1 MYQNILVATGG
12 SPWSDAAVAYA
23 IAIAARTGAILRVLT
38 VLVNPGIYA
47 NPDVL
52 GGTEFVVD
60 IVEKDGQ
67 ELIARVADQAAQA
80 GVRCETFC
88 RWGGVP
94 ETILDTA
101 QEFSCDLI
109 VLGSR
114 MLSGWKRL
122 RLGQIANA
130 VSAKAEQPVLVVKRP
145 PEVTPGSPLGR
156 RLLVATGG
164 SPWSDMAVDYAIEV
178 ARQERLSLCLLHVIP
193 SRRRLWGREREVDDT
208 EGSHLLARAESRA
221 IDAGV
226 ATTAVLEH
234 GDVRA
239 KIVSTADK
247 QHCDGIVLGARA
259 AAGWKRM
266 MIGDISNAVIVTT
279 PLPVL
284 IVKGTSH
291 LAGS

>member
-12 SPWSDAAVAYA
+12 SPWSNAAVAYA
-23 IAIAARTGAILRVLT
+23 TAIAARTGATLRVLT

-67 ELIARVADQAAQA
+67 ELLARIADQAAQA

-94 ETILDTA
+94 ETILHTA
-101 QEFSCDLI
+101 QEVSSDLI

-145 PEVTPGSPLGR
+145 PQVAPGSPLGR

-164 SPWSDMAVDYAIEV
+164 SPWSDMAVDYAIDV
-178 ARQERLSLCLLHVIP
+178 ASRERLSLCLLHVVP
-193 SRRRLWGREREVDDT
+193 GRRRLWGREADDT
-208 EGSHLLARAESRA
+208 EGRHLLARAETRA

-234 GDVRA
+234 GDVRS

-247 QHCDGIVLGARA
+247 QHCDGIILGARA

-266 MIGDISNAVIVTT
+266 MIGDISNAVTVTT

-284 IVKGTSH
+284 IVKGMSN
-291 LAGS
+291 LLG

>member
-23 IAIAARTGAILRVLT
+23 VAIATHTGATLRVLT

-60 IVEKDGQ
+60 IVERDGQ
-67 ELIARVADQAAQA
+67 ELISRIADQVTQA

-94 ETILDTA
+94 ETILHTA
-101 QEFSCDLI
+101 QESSSDLI

-122 RLGQIANA
+122 RLGQVANA
-130 VSAKAEQPVLVVKRP
+130 VSAKAQQPVLVVKHP
-145 PEVTPGSPLGR
+145 PQVAPGSPLGR

-164 SPWSDMAVDYAIEV
+164 SPWSDMAVDYAIDLASREH
-178 ARQERLSLCLLHVIP
+178 LSLCLLHVVP
-193 SRRRLWGREREVDDT
+193 GRRWGREVDDT
-208 EGSHLLARAESRA
+208 EGRHLLARAETRA

-226 ATTAVLEH
+226 STTAVLER
-234 GDVRA
+234 GDVRSM
-239 KIVSTADK
+239 IVSTADK
-247 QHCDGIVLGARA
+247 QQCDAIVLGARA

-284 IVKGTSH
+284 VVKGMSN
-291 LAGS
+291 LLGS

>member
-94 ETILDTA
+94 ETILDIA

-114 MLSGWKRL
+114 MLSGFTL
-122 RLGQIANA
+122 
-130 VSAKAEQPVLVVKRP
+130 P
-145 PEVTPGSPLGR
+145 P
-156 RLLVATGG
+156 
-164 SPWSDMAVDYAIEV
+164 
-178 ARQERLSLCLLHVIP
+178 
-193 SRRRLWGREREVDDT
+193 
-208 EGSHLLARAESRA
+208 
-221 IDAGV
+221 
-226 ATTAVLEH
+226 
-234 GDVRA
+234 
-239 KIVSTADK
+239 
-247 QHCDGIVLGARA
+247 
-259 AAGWKRM
+259 
-266 MIGDISNAVIVTT
+266 
-279 PLPVL
+279 
-284 IVKGTSH
+284 
-291 LAGS
+291 

>member
-23 IAIAARTGAILRVLT
+23 IAIAARTGARLSALT

-67 ELIARVADQAAQA
+67 DLIARIADQAAQA
-80 GVRCETFC
+80 GVVCETFC

-94 ETILDTA
+94 ETILHTA
-101 QEFSCDLI
+101 EESSNDLI

-122 RLGQIANA
+122 RLGQVANA
-130 VSAKAEQPVLVVKRP
+130 VSAKAQQPVLVVKRLP
-145 PEVTPGSPLGR
+145 DVAPGSPLGR

-164 SPWSDMAVDYAIEV
+164 SPWSDMAVDYAIDLASREH
-178 ARQERLSLCLLHVIP
+178 LSLCLLHVVP
-193 SRRRLWGREREVDDT
+193 GRRRWGREVDDT
-208 EGSHLLARAESRA
+208 EGRHLLARAETRA

-226 ATTAVLEH
+226 STTAVLEH
-234 GDVRA
+234 GDVRST
-239 KIVSTADK
+239 IVSTAEK
-247 QHCDGIVLGARA
+247 QQCDAIVLGARA

-279 PLPVL
+279 LLPVL
-284 IVKGTSH
+284 VVKGTSN
-291 LAGS
+291 LLG

>member
-23 IAIAARTGAILRVLT
+23 IAIAARTGATLRVLT

-67 ELIARVADQAAQA
+67 DLIARIAEQAAQD

-94 ETILDTA
+94 ETILHTA
-101 QEFSCDLI
+101 QESSSDLI

-122 RLGQIANA
+122 RLGQVANA
-130 VSAKAEQPVLVVKRP
+130 VSAKALQPVLVVKRP
-145 PEVTPGSPLGR
+145 PDVVPGSPLGR

-164 SPWSDMAVDYAIEV
+164 SPWSDMAVDYAIDL
-178 ARQERLSLCLLHVIP
+178 ASRERLSLCLLHVIP
-193 SRRRLWGREREVDDT
+193 VRRRLWGRDVDET
-208 EGSHLLARAESRA
+208 EGRHLLARAETRA

-234 GDVRA
+234 GDVRST
-239 KIVSTADK
+239 IVSTAEK
-247 QHCDGIVLGARA
+247 QQCDAIVLGARA

-284 IVKGTSH
+284 IVKGTSN
-291 LAGS
+291 LLG

>member
-12 SPWSDAAVAYA
+12 SPWSNAAVAYA
-23 IAIAARTGAILRVLT
+23 TAIAARTGATLRVLT

-47 NPDVL
+47 SPDVL

-67 ELIARVADQAAQA
+67 ELLSRIADQATQV

-88 RWGGVP
+88 RWGGIP
-94 ETILDTA
+94 ETILHTA
-101 QEFSCDLI
+101 QEVSSDLI
-109 VLGSR
+109 ILGSR

-122 RLGQIANA
+122 RLGKVANA

-145 PEVTPGSPLGR
+145 PSVTPGSPLGR

-164 SPWSDMAVDYAIEV
+164 SPWSDMAVDYAIDL
-178 ARQERLSLCLLHVIP
+178 ASRERLSLCLLHVVP
-193 SRRRLWGREREVDDT
+193 GRRRLWGREVDDT
-208 EGSHLLARAESRA
+208 EGRSLLARAETRA

-226 ATTAVLEH
+226 ATTAVLEY
-234 GDVRA
+234 GDVRST
-239 KIVSTADK
+239 IVSTADK
-247 QHCDGIVLGARA
+247 QQCDGIVLGARA

-284 IVKGTSH
+284 IVKGMAN
-291 LAGS
+291 LLGS

>member
-12 SPWSDAAVAYA
+12 SPWSNAAVAYA
-23 IAIAARTGAILRVLT
+23 TAIAARTGATLRVLT

-67 ELIARVADQAAQA
+67 ELLARIADQAAHA
-80 GVRCETFC
+80 GVSCETFC
-88 RWGGVP
+88 RWGGVA
-94 ETILDTA
+94 ETILHTA
-101 QEFSCDLI
+101 QEVSSDLI

-122 RLGQIANA
+122 RLGKVANA

-164 SPWSDMAVDYAIEV
+164 SPWSDMAVDYAIDM
-178 ARQERLSLCLLHVIP
+178 AGRERLSLCLLHVVP
-193 SRRRLWGREREVDDT
+193 SRRLWGREVDDT
-208 EGSHLLARAESRA
+208 EGRHLLARAEIRA

-226 ATTAVLEH
+226 ATTTVLEH
-234 GDVRA
+234 GDVRSM
-239 KIVSTADK
+239 IVSTADK
-247 QHCDGIVLGARA
+247 QQCDGIVLGARA

-279 PLPVL
+279 SLPVL
-284 IVKGTSH
+284 IVKGPGLS
-291 LAGS
+291 AF

>member
-12 SPWSDAAVAYA
+12 SPWSNAAVAYA
-23 IAIAARTGAILRVLT
+23 IAIAARTGAALRVLT

-60 IVEKDGQ
+60 IVEKDAE
-67 ELIARVADQAAQA
+67 ELIAHIADQAARA
-80 GVRCETFC
+80 GVRCETLC

-94 ETILDTA
+94 ETILQTA
-101 QEFSCDLI
+101 EEMSSDLI

-122 RLGQIANA
+122 RLGQVANA

-145 PEVTPGSPLGR
+145 PGVTPGSPLGR

-164 SPWSDMAVDYAIEV
+164 SPWSDMAVDYAIDL
-178 ARQERLSLCLLHVIP
+178 ARRERLSLCLLHVVAV
-193 SRRRLWGREREVDDT
+193 RQRLWSREVDDT
-208 EGSHLLARAESRA
+208 EGRHILARAETRA
-221 IDAGV
+221 IEAGV
-226 ATTAVLEH
+226 ATTAVLEY
-234 GDVRA
+234 GDVRSM
-239 KIVSTADK
+239 IVSTADK
-247 QHCDGIVLGARA
+247 QQCDGIVLGARA

-284 IVKGTSH
+284 IVKGTAN
-291 LAGS
+291 LLG

>member
-23 IAIAARTGAILRVLT
+23 IAIAARTGAKLRVLT

-60 IVEKDGQ
+60 IVEKDGI
-67 ELIARVADQAAQA
+67 ELIARIADRAAQV

-94 ETILDTA
+94 ETILHTA
-101 QEFSCDLI
+101 QEISSDLI

-122 RLGQIANA
+122 RLGKVANA
-130 VSAKAEQPVLVVKRP
+130 VSAKAQQPVLVVKRP
-145 PEVTPGSPLGR
+145 PDVTPGSPLGR
-156 RLLVATGG
+156 RLLVGTGG
-164 SPWSDMAVDYAIEV
+164 SPWSDMAVDYAIDL
-178 ARQERLSLCLLHVIP
+178 ASRERLSLCLLHVVP
-193 SRRRLWGREREVDDT
+193 VRSRFWGREVDDT
-208 EGSHLLARAESRA
+208 EGRHLLARAETRA

-226 ATTAVLEH
+226 ATTVVLEH
-234 GDVRA
+234 GDVRSM
-239 KIVSTADK
+239 IVATADK
-247 QHCDGIVLGARA
+247 QQCDGIVLGARA
-259 AAGWKRM
+259 SAGWKRM

-284 IVKGTSH
+284 IVKGTPN
-291 LAGS
+291 LLG

>member
-12 SPWSDAAVAYA
+12 SPWSNAAVAYA
-23 IAIAARTGAILRVLT
+23 TAIAARTGATLRVLT

-67 ELIARVADQAAQA
+67 ELLARIADQAAQA

-94 ETILDTA
+94 ETILHTA
-101 QEFSCDLI
+101 QEVSSDLI

-145 PEVTPGSPLGR
+145 PQVAPGSPLGR

-164 SPWSDMAVDYAIEV
+164 SPWSDMAVDYAIDV
-178 ARQERLSLCLLHVIP
+178 ASRERLSLCLLHVVP
-193 SRRRLWGREREVDDT
+193 GRRRLWGREADDT
-208 EGSHLLARAESRA
+208 EGRHLLARAETRA

-234 GDVRA
+234 GDVRS

-247 QHCDGIVLGARA
+247 QHCDGIILGARA

-266 MIGDISNAVIVTT
+266 MIGDISNAVTVTT

-284 IVKGTSH
+284 IVKGTSN
-291 LAGS
+291 LLG

>member
-12 SPWSDAAVAYA
+12 SPWSNAAVAYA
-23 IAIAARTGAILRVLT
+23 TAIAARTGATLRVLT

-67 ELIARVADQAAQA
+67 ELLARIADQATQA

-94 ETILDTA
+94 ETILHTA
-101 QEFSCDLI
+101 QEVSSDLI

-145 PEVTPGSPLGR
+145 PQVAPGSPLGR

-164 SPWSDMAVDYAIEV
+164 SPWSDMAVDYAIDV
-178 ARQERLSLCLLHVIP
+178 ASRERLSLCLLHVVP
-193 SRRRLWGREREVDDT
+193 GRRRLWGREADDT
-208 EGSHLLARAESRA
+208 EGRHLLARAETRA

-234 GDVRA
+234 GDVRS

-247 QHCDGIVLGARA
+247 QHCDGIILGARA

-266 MIGDISNAVIVTT
+266 MIGDISNAVTVTT

-284 IVKGTSH
+284 IVKGMSN
-291 LAGS
+291 LLG

>member
-23 IAIAARTGAILRVLT
+23 IAIAARTGAKLRVLT

-52 GGTEFVVD
+52 GDTEFVVD

-67 ELIARVADQAAQA
+67 ELISRIADQANQV
-80 GVRCETFC
+80 GVTCETLC

-94 ETILDTA
+94 ETILHTA
-101 QEFSCDLI
+101 QESSSDLV

-122 RLGQIANA
+122 RLGQVANA
-130 VSAKAEQPVLVVKRP
+130 VSAKAQQPVLVVKRP
-145 PEVTPGSPLGR
+145 PEVEPGSPLGR

-164 SPWSDMAVDYAIEV
+164 SPWSDMAVDYAIDL
-178 ARQERLSLCLLHVIP
+178 AGRERLSLCLLHVVP
-193 SRRRLWGREREVDDT
+193 GRRRLWGGDVDDT
-208 EGSHLLARAESRA
+208 EGRRLLERAEARA

-226 ATTAVLEH
+226 ATTSVLEH
-234 GDVRA
+234 GDVRSM
-239 KIVSTADK
+239 IVSTADK
-247 QHCDGIVLGARA
+247 QQCDAIVLGARA
-259 AAGWKRM
+259 SAGWKRM

-284 IVKGTSH
+284 VVKGTAN
-291 LAGS
+291 LLG

>member
-23 IAIAARTGAILRVLT
+23 IAIAARTGAKLRVLT

-67 ELIARVADQAAQA
+67 ELLARIADQAGQA
-80 GVRCETFC
+80 GVACETFC
-88 RWGGVP
+88 RWGGIP
-94 ETILDTA
+94 ETILHTA
-101 QEFSCDLI
+101 EDAASDLI

-122 RLGQIANA
+122 RLGQVANA
-130 VSAKAEQPVLVVKRP
+130 VSAKAQQPVLVVKRP

-164 SPWSDMAVDYAIEV
+164 SPWSDIAVDYAIDV
-178 ARQERLSLCLLHVIP
+178 ASRERLSLCLLHVIA
-193 SRRRLWGREREVDDT
+193 SRRRLWGGGEVDDT
-208 EGSHLLARAESRA
+208 EGRHLLARAETRA

-226 ATTAVLEH
+226 TSTAVLEH
-234 GDVRA
+234 GDVRSM
-239 KIVSTADK
+239 IVATAEK
-247 QHCDGIVLGARA
+247 QKCDGIVLGARS

-279 PLPVL
+279 SLPVL
-284 IVKGTSH
+284 IVKG
-291 LAGS
+291 AGLRAF

>member
-12 SPWSDAAVAYA
+12 SPWSDAAVSYA
-23 IAIAARTGAILRVLT
+23 IAIAARTDAKLRVLT

-67 ELIARVADQAAQA
+67 DLIARMADQAAQA
-80 GVRCETFC
+80 GVTCETFC

-94 ETILDTA
+94 ETILHTA
-101 QEFSCDLI
+101 EETASDLI

-122 RLGQIANA
+122 RLGQVANA
-130 VSAKAEQPVLVVKRP
+130 VSAKAKQPVLVVKRP

-164 SPWSDMAVDYAIEV
+164 SPWSDMAVDYAIDL
-178 ARQERLSLCLLHVIP
+178 AGRERLSLCLLHVVP
-193 SRRRLWGREREVDDT
+193 SRRRLWGREVDDS
-208 EGSHLLARAESRA
+208 EGRQLLARAEARSV
-221 IDAGV
+221 DAGV
-226 ATTAVLEH
+226 ATSAVLEH
-234 GDVRA
+234 GDVRSM
-239 KIVSTADK
+239 IVSTADK
-247 QHCDGIVLGARA
+247 EQCDAIVLGARA
-259 AAGWKRM
+259 SAGWKRM

-284 IVKGTSH
+284 VVKGTAS
-291 LAGS
+291 LLG

>member
-1 MYQNILVATGG
+1 MYRNILVATGG
-12 SPWSDAAVAYA
+12 SPWSNAAVAYG
-23 IAIAARTGAILRVLT
+23 IAIAARTGAALRVLT

-94 ETILDTA
+94 ETILHTA
-101 QEFSCDLI
+101 QEASSDLI
-109 VLGSR
+109 ILGSR

-122 RLGQIANA
+122 RLGQVANA

-145 PEVTPGSPLGR
+145 PDVAPGSPLGR

-164 SPWSDMAVDYAIEV
+164 SPWSDMAVDYAIDV
-178 ARQERLSLCLLHVIP
+178 ASREHLSLCLLHVMP
-193 SRRRLWGREREVDDT
+193 SRRRLWGRETDDT
-208 EGSHLLARAESRA
+208 EGRHLLARAETRA
-221 IDAGV
+221 IEAGV
-226 ATTAVLEH
+226 KTTAVLEH
-234 GDVRA
+234 GDVRST
-239 KIVSTADK
+239 IVDTADK
-247 QHCDGIVLGARA
+247 EQCDGIVLGARA
-259 AAGWKRM
+259 SAGWKRM
-266 MIGDISNAVIVTT
+266 VIGDISNAVTVTT

-284 IVKGTSH
+284 IVKGASN
-291 LAGS
+291 LSA

>member
-23 IAIAARTGAILRVLT
+23 IAMAARTGATLRVLT

-67 ELIARVADQAAQA
+67 ELLSRIADQASQA
-80 GVRCETFC
+80 GVVCETFC

-94 ETILDTA
+94 ETILHTA
-101 QEFSCDLI
+101 QETVSDLI
-109 VLGSR
+109 ILGSR

-122 RLGQIANA
+122 RLGQVANA
-130 VSAKAEQPVLVVKRP
+130 VSAKAQQPVLMVKRP
-145 PEVTPGSPLGR
+145 PDVVPGSPLGR
-156 RLLVATGG
+156 RLLVVTGG
-164 SPWSDMAVDYAIEV
+164 SPRSDMAVDYAIDL
-178 ARQERLSLCLLHVIP
+178 ASRERLSLCLLHVIANR
-193 SRRRLWGREREVDDT
+193 RRRLLRCEEVDETEGRE
-208 EGSHLLARAESRA
+208 LLVRAEVRA
-221 IDAGV
+221 TSAGV
-226 ATTAVLEH
+226 ITTTVLEH
-234 GDVRA
+234 GDIKSA
-239 KIVSTADK
+239 IVSTADK
-247 QHCDGIVLGARA
+247 QQCDGIVLGARG

-266 MIGDISNAVIVTT
+266 VIGDISNAVIVTT

-284 IVKGTSH
+284 VVKGMNK
-291 LAGS
+291 LMG

>member
-23 IAIAARTGAILRVLT
+23 LAIAARTGATLRVLT

-67 ELIARVADQAAQA
+67 DLLSRIADQARQI
-80 GVRCETFC
+80 GVVCETFC

-94 ETILDTA
+94 ETILHTA
-101 QEFSCDLI
+101 QETDSDLI
-109 VLGSR
+109 ILGSR

-122 RLGQIANA
+122 RLGQVANA
-130 VSAKAEQPVLVVKRP
+130 VSAKAQQPVLMVKRP
-145 PEVTPGSPLGR
+145 PDVTPGSPLGR

-164 SPWSDMAVDYAIEV
+164 SPWSDMAVDYAIDL
-178 ARQERLSLCLLHVIP
+178 ASRERLSLCLLHVIAG
-193 SRRRLWGREREVDDT
+193 RRRRRRSEVDDT
-208 EGSHLLARAESRA
+208 EGRELLVRAELRA
-221 IDAGV
+221 TNAGV
-226 ATTAVLEH
+226 ITTTVLEH
-234 GDVRA
+234 GDIKSA
-239 KIVSTADK
+239 IVSTADK
-247 QHCDGIVLGARA
+247 QQCDAIVLGARG

-284 IVKGTSH
+284 VVKGMNK
-291 LAGS
+291 LLG

>member
-12 SPWSDAAVAYA
+12 SPWSNAAVAYA
-23 IAIAARTGAILRVLT
+23 TAIAARTGATLRVLT

-67 ELIARVADQAAQA
+67 ELLARIADQAAQA

-94 ETILDTA
+94 ETILHTA
-101 QEFSCDLI
+101 QEVSSDLI

-114 MLSGWKRL
+114 LLSGWKRL

-145 PEVTPGSPLGR
+145 PQVAPGSPLGR

-164 SPWSDMAVDYAIEV
+164 SPWSDMAVDYAIDV
-178 ARQERLSLCLLHVIP
+178 ARRERLSLCLLHVVP
-193 SRRRLWGREREVDDT
+193 GRHRLWGREADDT
-208 EGSHLLARAESRA
+208 EGRHLLARAETRA

-234 GDVRA
+234 GDVRS
-239 KIVSTADK
+239 KIVATADK
-247 QHCDGIVLGARA
+247 QHCDGIILGARA

-266 MIGDISNAVIVTT
+266 MIGDISNAVTVTT

-284 IVKGTSH
+284 IVKGSSN
-291 LAGS
+291 LLGE

>member
-23 IAIAARTGAILRVLT
+23 IAIAARTGATLRVLT

-67 ELIARVADQAAQA
+67 ELLSRIADQAGQS
-80 GVRCETFC
+80 GVACETFC

-94 ETILDTA
+94 ETILHTA
-101 QEFSCDLI
+101 QETATDLVI
-109 VLGSR
+109 LGSR

-122 RLGQIANA
+122 RLGQVANA
-130 VSAKAEQPVLVVKRP
+130 VTAKAEQPVLMVKRP
-145 PEVTPGSPLGR
+145 PDVSPGSPLGR

-164 SPWSDMAVDYAIEV
+164 SPWSDMAVDYAIDL
-178 ARQERLSLCLLHVIP
+178 ASRERLSLCLLHVIA
-193 SRRRLWGREREVDDT
+193 SRRRLLRRSDVDDT
-208 EGSHLLARAESRA
+208 EGRELLARAEARA
-221 IDAGV
+221 TSAGV

-234 GDVRA
+234 GDI
-239 KIVSTADK
+239 KSTIVATASK
-247 QHCDGIVLGARA
+247 EQCDGIVLGARGS
-259 AAGWKRM
+259 AGWKRM

-284 IVKGTSH
+284 VVKGMDK
-291 LAGS
+291 LLG

>member
-12 SPWSDAAVAYA
+12 SPWSNAAVAYA
-23 IAIAARTGAILRVLT
+23 TAIAARTGATLRVLT

-67 ELIARVADQAAQA
+67 ELLARIADQAAQA

-94 ETILDTA
+94 ETILHTA
-101 QEFSCDLI
+101 QEVSSDLI

-145 PEVTPGSPLGR
+145 PQVAPGSPLGR

-164 SPWSDMAVDYAIEV
+164 SPWSDMAVDYAIDV
-178 ARQERLSLCLLHVIP
+178 ASRERLSLCLLHVVP
-193 SRRRLWGREREVDDT
+193 GRRRLWGREADDT
-208 EGSHLLARAESRA
+208 EGRHLLARAETRA

-234 GDVRA
+234 GDVRS

-247 QHCDGIVLGARA
+247 QHCDGIILGARA

-266 MIGDISNAVIVTT
+266 MIGDISNAVTVTT

-284 IVKGTSH
+284 IVKGTPN
-291 LAGS
+291 LLG

>member
-23 IAIAARTGAILRVLT
+23 IAIAARTGAHLKVLT

-67 ELIARVADQAAQA
+67 ELIARIADQAAQA
-80 GVRCETFC
+80 GVMCKTFC

-94 ETILDTA
+94 ETILHTA
-101 QEFSCDLI
+101 QEYASDLI

-122 RLGQIANA
+122 RLGQVANA
-130 VSAKAEQPVLVVKRP
+130 VSAKAQQPVLVVKRP
-145 PEVTPGSPLGR
+145 PEVTPGLPLGR

-164 SPWSDMAVDYAIEV
+164 SPWSDMAVDCAIEM
-178 ARQERLSLCLLHVIP
+178 ANREHLSLCLLHVI
-193 SRRRLWGREREVDDT
+193 SGRRRLWGRDVDDT
-208 EGSHLLARAESRA
+208 EGRHILARAETRA

-226 ATTAVLEH
+226 STTAVLEY
-234 GDVRA
+234 GDVRST
-239 KIVSTADK
+239 IVATAEK
-247 QHCDGIVLGARA
+247 QQCDAVVLGARA

-284 IVKGTSH
+284 VVKGTSN
-291 LAGS
+291 LLG

>member
-1 MYQNILVATGG
+1 
-12 SPWSDAAVAYA
+12 
-23 IAIAARTGAILRVLT
+23 
-38 VLVNPGIYA
+38 
-47 NPDVL
+47 VL

-67 ELIARVADQAAQA
+67 ELLARIADQAAHA
-80 GVRCETFC
+80 GVSCETFC
-88 RWGGVP
+88 RWGGVA
-94 ETILDTA
+94 ETILHTA
-101 QEFSCDLI
+101 QEVSSDLI

-122 RLGQIANA
+122 RLGKVANA

-164 SPWSDMAVDYAIEV
+164 SPWSDMAVDYAIDM
-178 ARQERLSLCLLHVIP
+178 AGRERLSLCLLHVVP
-193 SRRRLWGREREVDDT
+193 SRRLWGREVDDT
-208 EGSHLLARAESRA
+208 EGRHLLARAEIRA

-226 ATTAVLEH
+226 ATTTVLEH
-234 GDVRA
+234 GDVRSM
-239 KIVSTADK
+239 IVSTADK
-247 QHCDGIVLGARA
+247 QQCDGIVLGARA

-266 MIGDISNAVIVTT
+266 MIGDISNAVTVTT

-284 IVKGTSH
+284 IVKGTSN
-291 LAGS
+291 LLG

>member
-12 SPWSDAAVAYA
+12 SPWSNAAVAYA
-23 IAIAARTGAILRVLT
+23 TAIAARTGATLRVLT

-67 ELIARVADQAAQA
+67 ELLARIADQAAQA

-94 ETILDTA
+94 ETILHTA
-101 QEFSCDLI
+101 QEVSSDLI

-145 PEVTPGSPLGR
+145 PQVAPGSPLGR

-164 SPWSDMAVDYAIEV
+164 SPWSDMAVDYAIDV
-178 ARQERLSLCLLHVIP
+178 ASRERLSLCLLHVVP
-193 SRRRLWGREREVDDT
+193 GRRRLWGREADET
-208 EGSHLLARAESRA
+208 EGRHLLARAETRA

-234 GDVRA
+234 GDVRS

-247 QHCDGIVLGARA
+247 QYCDGIILGARA

-266 MIGDISNAVIVTT
+266 MIGDISNAVTVTT

-284 IVKGTSH
+284 IVKGTPN
-291 LAGS
+291 LLG